1 MNVVN
6 ITSSTNP
13 ILKIARSLQSRAGR
27 SKSGLFLLEGPK
39 VITEA
44 LDKGAFIEDVLV
56 SESFYESGDLP
67 SLVPSLY
74 SGGRANGE
82 TKDRIIVVP
91 DIIFETLTGTE
102 TPAGL
107 IALARQNEQNLEKVF
122 AGEQP
127 LVIICDAI
135 QDPGNLGTMMRTAQA
150 FGASGM
156 IITKGTVDPYNPK
169 VVRSASGA
177 LLSLPLYMNLT
188 IDEAITE
195 CSNRNLHVVG
205 LSASGET
212 HVRSMDFKKP
222 CAVILGNEGQGLDDV
237 AQKMAHDLVSIPIEP
252 ECESLNVAAALA
264 IVLYEA
270 YSQRRPD

>member
-13 ILKIARSLQSRAGR
+13 ILKMARSLQSRAGR

-44 LDKGAFIEDVLV
+44 LERGAYIEDVLV

-74 SGGRANGE
+74 DGRSNGE
-82 TKDRIIVVP
+82 SKDRIIVVP

-107 IALARQNEQNLEKVF
+107 IALARQNEQSLERVF
-122 AGEQP
+122 SGEMP
-127 LVIICDAI
+127 IVVICDAI

-156 IITKGTVDPYNPK
+156 LITKGTVDPYNPK

-188 IDEAITE
+188 VDEAITE
-195 CSNRNLHVVG
+195 CAGRNLHVIG
-205 LSASGET
+205 LSAQGDT
-212 HVRSMDFKKP
+212 PVRSMDFKRSF
-222 CAVILGNEGQGLDDV
+222 AVILGNEGQGLEDA
-237 AQKMAHDLVSIPIEP
+237 AQKMAQDLVSIPIQP
-252 ECESLNVAAALA
+252 DCESLNVAAALA

-270 YSQRRPD
+270 YSQRRPGS